1 MSLALHEL
9 LVCCRGLEHEK
20 ATERKKEVD
29 RFRRFIR
36 SPDTVEE
43 LDRTSGCKVSKGSKQ
58 LTWDAVFRFLQKFLQ
73 KETELLQSGKAN
85 VSATTHANRQ
95 KKMQEISSLMKYF
108 IRCANQRGPKLKC
121 AELLSHV
128 VEVLQSSFSCAAYGE
143 DYSSI
148 LLKNILSVRKYWCE
162 MSQQQWHSLLDLY
175 CGLFNKGSKSI
186 NRVQVSRIIYTV
198 VWGCCVQ
205 TEGLSHS
212 LFKFF
217 LKALSNTRE
226 ERQPMVLENLVSA
239 VNVFLRSVLLSCRK
253 RVCALGEEVL
263 SAMLCVYT
271 QKRPSSVLKE
281 ELVKFFHLQLC
292 VHHPKGAKT
301 LETGAHAEDWVR
313 WQGQLHDLYDALVS
327 EISQIGSRGK
337 YATGSRHIAVKEN
350 LIELTADVC
359 HQLFSRSI
367 HVQEVTSSVCRDT
380 QRDSPQSCKRRR
392 IEQPLTNW
400 EVIRSKLQPQHSD
413 FDIIPWLQ
421 VTAAL
426 ISKYPSIL
434 PADDLV
440 PLLGLLCQLQGE
452 QQRRGERGPYVLR
465 CLREVALC
473 HAKSSANSSAHA
485 AELGRLWARVWA
497 LALRGVSSAQTGSL
511 CLELLR
517 TIVQESL
524 VPVDREFWK
533 VFSAAVCKPSLDG
546 ALSLAQ
552 ALLKCSVPKN
562 VHSHDVISGVLMETG
577 GEPPTLRD
585 SIISWLV
592 MNEHSE
598 ETEENCR
605 PHLIITRD
613 FPLNLIPR
621 ILVSLTL
628 KDSRAGLTF
637 LMGSLK
643 PESFSSQS
651 SSITEGKDTLQEV
664 ESLFLQFTFDDT
676 LPSTEVTVDR
686 DSVYSEKPQ
695 FTVIQAL
702 RSKLEHSLLSVAEQ
716 LFHCY
721 SPDSSN
727 SPHECVLRCVSL
739 LTGVLAAYVCIG
751 LLTEEQACHS
761 SLFLKA
767 KALVQEFSHYL
778 STAKSRLAENE
789 TIKSVQSVML
799 LCSDSISRREKE
811 DKVSTISRI
820 LFMKT
825 LPGRLL
831 NDLCDISKQLLTN
844 SSKKDNTVME
854 NVTMD
859 EDMDMSRNQ
868 TDNQEEI
875 DLFED
880 GDGTQN
886 STSRPRQSN
895 DEASDSKFST
905 GTKSALSE
913 EHLSRQD
920 LAFLS
925 VLGFLSLCAS
935 SELNGGFSFKPLDTQ
950 RKLLKLLDLTDF
962 SQMLH
967 LHMYLS
973 LLKKLPA
980 EVTSLDPEEFDAL
993 LKPLADVCSLYRQDQ
1008 EVCAAVLCSLLPS
1021 IRCLGRSPP
1030 VSEQDDDMAHIR
1042 GALLKVMSGFC
1053 ILGKSGK
1060 CTSAVRV
1067 ALRRCLLAL
1076 LEVDPCCKWAVLTM
1090 RDEELPV
1097 SVVLSSHLA
1106 DPHHHVCMLAALSV
1120 ESLFLKKGLDS
1131 GGKMMLPLKN
1141 QQTAFENIY
1150 LKAQEGMRG
1159 QPYCNSVVLQKNCPS
1174 EDLPDETFNR
1184 RATLLKSVS
1193 MVMSC
1198 SPVCEKQALFAL
1210 FQSYKEN
1217 NIDEQLIRKVLR
1229 GVSRSLG
1236 YRDSKSLINSHLY
1249 YLVAEWLNQKQSDS
1263 RYTLQ
1268 SFPYTLLGY
1277 CSLEEFYRSSYH
1289 VLIPHLVFLNDFD
1302 EVKSIGD
1309 HLAQDWKQLLANC
1322 FPKIMVNILPHF
1334 ALAGQDTHVAK
1345 QREKAH
1351 MVYDILKNSNCLGKQ
1366 QIDGLICNNLA
1377 DIVVELLMTLH
1388 ETAGAAADSGD
1399 LQKFTGELDP
1409 APNPPFF
1416 SSYVIKATL
1425 DYLSKCHSA
1434 NHKSLVAI
1442 LSKTPMSIQR
1452 ILIAICQKAAETTN
1466 AYERHRILMMYHL
1479 FVSLLL
1485 REVKDGLG
1493 GAWAFVLRDI
1503 IYTLIHHI
1511 NSRSCQQDEVST
1523 RSLSLCCDLLSL
1535 VCQTAVEYCDDA
1547 LESHLQV
1554 IVGTLTAQVTEQSA
1568 ISQQVLSLL
1577 RFLVIENPEN
1587 RMLRESIPLLEPF
1600 PDRPNFR
1607 ELRAAQHVLKY
1618 STGAFTLRQEIEHFL
1633 SVTSCD
1639 SLPLARLEGLK
1650 DLKRQLHIHKQ
1661 QIGQL
1666 LKECHADPASC
1677 ILVKLVLNLLQL
1689 CKIAA
1694 NHPGGGDILKAVGR
1708 CLGEL
1713 GPVDLSSIALHH
1725 GKDQLYARAS
1735 NLFHDVPLQWIFII
1749 LNCMDNALT
1758 HHSIAVRQA
1767 AGVCLK
1773 DILATQSGLE
1783 FGDMYKSKR
1792 DPLLAYLNP
1801 FRSAKRREPIMTME
1815 VTSES
1820 RDRLDSSD
1828 LWLVQ
1833 PGGHKDWLM
1842 NLCMALLDSGG
1853 VRNEALLL
1861 TRPLCEVNTDFCQR
1875 MLPLFVHDILLG
1887 DVDGS
1892 WRQLLSTHIQSFFS
1906 QYRRP
1911 STPTSRPTT
1920 PMLSDSGN
1928 SIDVANQSQIDKT
1941 SLRSMLAVIDY
1952 LRQQS
1957 RPVAPGSNEY
1967 GTVCDSNFWLD
1978 LNYLEVAGA
1987 AQMCSAH
1994 FTALLYSEI
2003 YVDKIRSNMEQ
2014 NQRSQSRVS
2023 RRITFEES
2031 SQTLSISNVNEKSL
2045 EDSGISLQDLL
2056 IEVYRC
2062 IGEPDSL
2069 YGCGGGKLIS
2079 PLTRIRTYEHE
2090 AMWDKALVSYDLHS
2104 NLPEV
2109 TRQIGIVEGLQNF
2122 GLCSILSTYLHG
2134 LEREG
2139 VEWSPEL
2146 RELRFQA
2153 AWRSTQWDCDL
2164 PERNEKLKPGINE
2177 SLFNALQALRDREL
2191 SLFEQT
2197 LNYARGHEVEELCR
2211 GSLEAVSSLYPAL
2224 CNLQRISEL
2233 RGVEELFSRPVT
2245 DSSLNEVY
2253 RKWQQHSDLLTDS
2266 DFSLVEPVLALRS
2279 SIQETLISSETDP
2292 DRKNYLISAYS
2303 SHLMELCKL
2312 ARSAGNTQ
2320 LAERATFHMKQHRL
2334 VSGGGGSSSSSSWAW
2349 QLEEAQVF
2357 WVKKEHGLALGL
2369 LKHMIQKLEDLVC
2382 VNPAV
2387 VPVYSECLRLC
2398 GSWLAESCLE
2408 SPAIILEKYLEK
2420 AVEVIEEHCGGSDAK
2435 LQSQKTQA
2443 FFSLARFSDAQYQ
2456 SIENY
2461 MKSSEFENK
2470 HALLE
2475 KAKEEVDLM
2484 RERKVGNNRYTVKV
2498 QRELELDVKALA
2510 NLQADR
2516 NRFLLKAVENYIQ
2529 CLKLGEEHDTWV
2541 FRLASLWLE
2550 NADVKTV
2557 NVMMENGV
2565 KKIPSYKF
2573 LPLMYQLAARMGT
2586 KVSSSVTQD
2595 VGFHHVLNELICW
2608 SSLDHPHHTLFIIL
2622 ALVNANKDESF
2633 SRSRTSKS
2641 SARQPSPLDLER
2653 AEVARK
2659 VIDVVRKKRAEMV
2672 KDIETLCNAYITL
2685 AYMDAS
2691 RHKTEKKAIPIP
2703 PEQPIIHIKD
2713 LNDVII
2719 PTMDVKVDPSG
2730 KYEDLVTVR
2739 SFKPNFHLAG
2749 GVNLPKIIDCVGSD
2763 GKSRRQLVKGQD
2775 DLRQDAVMQQV
2786 FHMCSTLLQRN
2797 AETRKR
2803 KLNIRRYKV
2812 VPFSQRSGVLE
2823 WCSGTVPIGEF
2834 LVDPQKGA
2842 HKRFRPQD
2850 WPNMTCRK
2858 KMMEAQRLEFDDKL
2872 EAFTE
2877 VCQKFRPVFRYFC
2890 MERFLD
2896 PAVWLERQLAYTRS
2910 VATSSIVGYI
2920 VGLGDRH
2927 IQNILID
2934 EQTAEL
2940 VHIDLGVAF
2949 EQGKILPTPE
2959 TVPFRLSR
2967 DIVDGMG
2974 ITGVEGVFRRCCEKT
2989 MEVMRSSQEALLTIV
3004 EVLLYDPL
3012 FDWTM
3017 NPLKA
3022 FYLQQHD
3029 EQAELNATLNPTPG
3043 GDEID
3048 THRKASDSQSF
3059 NKVAERVLL
3068 RLQEKLKGVE
3078 EGTVLSVGGQVNLL
3092 IQQAMD
3098 PKNLSRLFPGWQ
3110 AWV

>member
-1 MSLALHEL
+1 MSLVLHDL
-9 LVCCRGLEHEK
+9 LVCCRGLENEK
-20 ATERKKEVD
+20 ATERKKEAD
-29 RFRRFIR
+29 RFRRLIR
-36 SPDTVEE
+36 SRDTVEE
-43 LDRTSGCKVSKGSKQ
+43 LDRTSGCKGSKQ

-85 VSATTHANRQ
+85 VSATTQANRQ

-121 AELLSHV
+121 AELISHV
-128 VEVLQSSFSCAAYGE
+128 VEVLQSPFSCAAYGE

-175 CGLFNKGSKSI
+175 CGLFNKGCKSGT

-205 TEGLSHS
+205 TEGLSHT
-212 LFKFF
+212 LFNFF
-217 LKALSNTRE
+217 LMALKRYHLI
-226 ERQPMVLENLVSA
+226 RHIL
-239 VNVFLRSVLLSCRK
+239 LLSSRK
-253 RVCALGEEVL
+253 RVCGLGEEVL
-263 SAMLCVYT
+263 SSMLRVYT
-271 QKRPSSVLKE
+271 EMRPSLVLKE

-292 VHHPKGAKT
+292 VHHPRGAKT
-301 LETGAHAEDWVR
+301 LETGEYWVR
-313 WQGQLHDLYDALVS
+313 WQGQLCTLYDALVS

-359 HQLFSRSI
+359 HQLFNQSTPVS
-367 HVQEVTSSVCRDT
+367 EVTTSLCRDT
-380 QRDSPQSCKRRR
+380 QRDSLQSCKRRR
-392 IEQPLTNW
+392 IEPSLINW
-400 EVIRSKLQPQHSD
+400 EVIRSKLQPHHSD
-413 FDIIPWLQ
+413 FDMIPWLQ

-426 ISKYPSIL
+426 ISKYPSTL
-434 PADDLV
+434 SADDLV

-473 HAKSSANSSAHA
+473 HAKSSANCS
-485 AELGRLWARVWA
+485 EVGRLWGRVWA
-497 LALRGVSSAQTGSL
+497 LALRGVGSAQIGSL

-517 TIVQESL
+517 IMVQESL

-533 VFSAAVCKPSLDG
+533 VFSGAVCKPSL
-546 ALSLAQ
+546 L
-552 ALLKCSVPKN
+552 
-562 VHSHDVISGVLMETG
+562 VLC
-577 GEPPTLRD
+577 LCV
-585 SIISWLV
+585 LY
-592 MNEHSE
+592 
-598 ETEENCR
+598 
-605 PHLIITRD
+605 
-613 FPLNLIPR
+613 
-621 ILVSLTL
+621 
-628 KDSRAGLTF
+628 
-637 LMGSLK
+637 
-643 PESFSSQS
+643 SFCPQS
-651 SSITEGKDTLQEV
+651 SFFTEGKDSLGEI
-664 ESLFLQFTFDDT
+664 ESLFLQFSFDDT
-676 LPSTEVTVDR
+676 HSNTGATIDK
-686 DSVYSEKPQ
+686 DIVYSEKPQ

-716 LFHCY
+716 LFNCY
-721 SPDSSN
+721 SPDVSIAGCTIEYECQAQFRSHNCVFSS
-727 SPHECVLRCVSL
+727 
-739 LTGVLAAYVCIG
+739 
-751 LLTEEQACHS
+751 
-761 SLFLKA
+761 FL
-767 KALVQEFSHYL
+767 
-778 STAKSRLAENE
+778 
-789 TIKSVQSVML
+789 I
-799 LCSDSISRREKE
+799 I
-811 DKVSTISRI
+811 
-820 LFMKT
+820 
-825 LPGRLL
+825 
-831 NDLCDISKQLLTN
+831 
-844 SSKKDNTVME
+844 
-854 NVTMD
+854 
-859 EDMDMSRNQ
+859 
-868 TDNQEEI
+868 
-875 DLFED
+875 
-880 GDGTQN
+880 
-886 STSRPRQSN
+886 
-895 DEASDSKFST
+895 

-950 RKLLKLLDLTDF
+950 RKLLKLLDLIDF

-967 LHMYLS
+967 LHMCEVFFFCFF
-973 LLKKLPA
+973 LLNFFVMSFGFPYR
-980 EVTSLDPEEFDAL
+980 
-993 LKPLADVCSLYRQDQ
+993 DVCSLYRQDQ
-1008 EVCAAVLCSLLPS
+1008 EVCAAILCSLLPS
-1021 IRCLGRSPP
+1021 IRCLGRTPS
-1030 VSEQDDDMAHIR
+1030 VSEQEDEMAHIK
-1042 GALLKVMSGFC
+1042 GALLKVISGFC

-1067 ALRRCLLAL
+1067 ALRQCLLAL
-1076 LEVDPCCKWAVLTM
+1076 LEVDPCCKWAELTL
-1090 RDEELPV
+1090 REEELPV

-1106 DPHHHVCMLAALSV
+1106 DANHHVCMLAALSV
-1120 ESLFLKKGLDS
+1120 ESLFLKKGPDGS
-1131 GGKMMLPLKN
+1131 GTMMLPLKN
-1141 QQTAFENIY
+1141 QQMAFENIY
-1150 LKAQEGMRG
+1150 LKAQERMRVSTKNEN
-1159 QPYCNSVVLQKNCPS
+1159 PKNCPS

-1184 RATLLKSVS
+1184 RAVLLKSVS

-1210 FQSYKEN
+1210 VQSYKEN
-1217 NIDEQLIRKVLR
+1217 SIDEQLIKKVLR

-1236 YRDSKSLINSHLY
+1236 YRDSKSLINAHLY
-1249 YLVAEWLNQKQSDS
+1249 YLVAEWLNQKQSDAS
-1263 RYTLQ
+1263 YTLQ
-1268 SFPYTLLGY
+1268 SFPYILLDY

-1289 VLIPHLVFLNDFD
+1289 VLIPHLVFLNDFE
-1302 EVKSIGD
+1302 EVKSIGV
-1309 HLAQDWKQLLANC
+1309 HLDKDWKQLLANC

-1334 ALAGQDTHVAK
+1334 ALAGQDTHVAQ

-1351 MVYDILKNSNCLGKQ
+1351 RVYDILKNSNCLGKQ
-1366 QIDGLICNNLA
+1366 VRIQI
-1377 DIVVELLMTLH
+1377 
-1388 ETAGAAADSGD
+1388 
-1399 LQKFTGELDP
+1399 TG
-1409 APNPPFF
+1409 F
-1416 SSYVIKATL
+1416 
-1425 DYLSKCHSA
+1425 YLPLK
-1434 NHKSLVAI
+1434 L
-1442 LSKTPMSIQR
+1442 

-1466 AYERHRILMMYHL
+1466 GYERHRILMMYHL

-1535 VCQTAVEYCDDA
+1535 VCQTAVQYCDDA

-1554 IVGTLTAQVTEQSA
+1554 IVGTLTAQVTDQSA

-1587 RMLRESIPLLEPF
+1587 SMLRNSIPLLEPF
-1600 PDRPNFR
+1600 PDRAHFR
-1607 ELRAAQHVLKY
+1607 DLRAAQHALKY
-1618 STGAFTLRQEIEHFL
+1618 SSGAFTLRQEIEHFL

-1650 DLKRQLHIHKQ
+1650 DLKRQLQSHKQ

-1666 LKECHADPASC
+1666 LKESDPASC

-1694 NHPGGGDILKAVGR
+1694 NHPGGGDILKAAGR

-1725 GKDQLYARAS
+1725 GKDQLYTRAADLS
-1735 NLFHDVPLQWIFII
+1735 PDVPFQWIFII

-1767 AGVCLK
+1767 AGICLK
-1773 DILATQSGLE
+1773 DILATQCGIE
-1783 FGDMYKSKR
+1783 FGEMYKSKR

-1801 FRSAKRREPIMTME
+1801 FRSAKKRASPSYWQNLFMDTFEFNCTLNI
-1815 VTSES
+1815 
-1820 RDRLDSSD
+1820 L
-1828 LWLVQ
+1828 Q
-1833 PGGHKDWLM
+1833 PGGNKDWLK
-1842 NLCMALLDSGG
+1842 NLSMALLDSGG

-1861 TRPLCEVNTDFCQR
+1861 TRPLCEVKTDFCQR

-1906 QYRRP
+1906 QCRRP

-1920 PMLSDSGN
+1920 PMLSDSGTN
-1928 SIDVANQSQIDKT
+1928 HVDKT
-1941 SLRSMLAVIDY
+1941 SIRSMLAVIDY

-1967 GTVCDSNFWLD
+1967 GTVCESNFWLD

-2003 YVDKIRSNMEQ
+2003 YMDKIRSNME
-2014 NQRSQSRVS
+2014 
-2023 RRITFEES
+2023 RITFEEC
-2031 SQTLSISNVNEKSL
+2031 SQTLSVSSVNEKSL

-2109 TRQIGIVEGLQNF
+2109 TRQTGIVEGLQNF
-2122 GLCSILSTYLHG
+2122 GLCSILNTYLHG
-2134 LEREG
+2134 LEKEG
-2139 VEWSPEL
+2139 VEWGPEL

-2153 AWRSTQWDCDL
+2153 AWRNTQWDCDL
-2164 PERNEKLKPGINE
+2164 PERCGFPGINE
-2177 SLFNALQALRDREL
+2177 SLFNAVQALRDREF

-2233 RGVEELFSRPVT
+2233 QSVEELFSRPVT

-2279 SIQETLISSETDP
+2279 SLQETLISSETDP

-2320 LAERATFHMKQHRL
+2320 LAERAVFHMKRHSL
-2334 VSGGGGSSSSSSWAW
+2334 VGAGGGGSSSWAW

-2369 LKHMIQKLEDLVC
+2369 LKQMIHELEDLVC

-2408 SPAIILEKYLEK
+2408 SPAVILEKYLER
-2420 AVEVIEEHCGGSDAK
+2420 AVEVIEDHCGDSNAK

-2484 RERKVGNNRYTVKV
+2484 RERKVINNRYTVKV

-2529 CLKLGEEHDTWV
+2529 CLELGEEHDTWV

-2550 NADVKTV
+2550 NADVKAV
-2557 NVMMENGV
+2557 NDMMKRGV

-2586 KVSSSVTQD
+2586 KVSSSVTSQD
-2595 VGFHHVLNELICW
+2595 VGFYTVLNELICQ

-2633 SRSRTSKS
+2633 SRSRSSKS
-2641 SARQPSPLDLER
+2641 TARQPSPLDLER
-2653 AEVARK
+2653 ANVARK
-2659 VIDVVRKKRAEMV
+2659 IIDVVRKKRAKMV
-2672 KDIETLCNAYITL
+2672 KDIEMLCNAYITL

-2703 PEQPIIHIKD
+2703 PEQPIMQIKD
-2713 LNDVII
+2713 LDDVII
-2719 PTMDVKVDPSG
+2719 PTMDIKVDPSG
-2730 KYEDLVTVR
+2730 RYEDLVTIR
-2739 SFKPNFHLAG
+2739 SFKPHFHLAG

-2850 WPNMTCRK
+2850 WPNMSCRK

-2872 EAFTE
+2872 QAFTE
-2877 VCQKFRPVFRYFC
+2877 VCQNFRPVFRYFC
-2890 MERFLD
+2890 MESFLD
-2896 PAVWLERQLAYTRS
+2896 PAVWLERRLAYTRS

-3029 EQAELNATLNPTPG
+3029 EHAELHATLNPT
-3043 GDEID
+3043 
-3048 THRKASDSQSF
+3048 DSQSF

>member
-1 MSLALHEL
+1 MSLVLHDL
-9 LVCCRGLEHEK
+9 LVCCRGLENEK
-20 ATERKKEVD
+20 ATERKKEAD
-29 RFRRFIR
+29 RFRRLIR
-36 SPDTVEE
+36 SRDTVEE
-43 LDRTSGCKVSKGSKQ
+43 LDRTSACKGSKQ

-85 VSATTHANRQ
+85 VSATTQANRQ

-121 AELLSHV
+121 AELISHV
-128 VEVLQSSFSCAAYGE
+128 VEVLQSPFSCAAYGE

-162 MSQQQWHSLLDLY
+162 MSQQQWHSECLLDLY
-175 CGLFNKGSKSI
+175 CGLFSKGSKSGT

-205 TEGLSHS
+205 TEGLSHT
-212 LFKFF
+212 LFNFF
-217 LKALSNTRE
+217 LMALKRYHLIRHICFFATFF
-226 ERQPMVLENLVSA
+226 V
-239 VNVFLRSVLLSCRK
+239 RK
-253 RVCALGEEVL
+253 RVCGLGEEVL
-263 SAMLCVYT
+263 SSMLRVYT
-271 QKRPSSVLKE
+271 EMRPSLVLKE

-292 VHHPKGAKT
+292 VHHPRGAKT
-301 LETGAHAEDWVR
+301 LETGEYWVR
-313 WQGQLHDLYDALVS
+313 WQGQLCTLYDALVS

-359 HQLFSRSI
+359 HQLFNQSTPVS
-367 HVQEVTSSVCRDT
+367 EVTTSLCRDT
-380 QRDSPQSCKRRR
+380 QRDSLQSCKRRR
-392 IEQPLTNW
+392 IEPSLINW
-400 EVIRSKLQPQHSD
+400 EVIRSKLQPHHSD
-413 FDIIPWLQ
+413 FDMIPWLQ

-426 ISKYPSIL
+426 ISKYPSTL
-434 PADDLV
+434 SADDLV

-473 HAKSSANSSAHA
+473 HAKSSANCS
-485 AELGRLWARVWA
+485 EVGRLWGRVWA
-497 LALRGVSSAQTGSL
+497 LALRGVGSAQIGSL

-517 TIVQESL
+517 IMVQESL

-533 VFSAAVCKPSLDG
+533 VFSG
-546 ALSLAQ
+546 A
-552 ALLKCSVPKN
+552 CIFTISVSVEILPY
-562 VHSHDVISGVLMETG
+562 L
-577 GEPPTLRD
+577 
-585 SIISWLV
+585 
-592 MNEHSE
+592 
-598 ETEENCR
+598 
-605 PHLIITRD
+605 
-613 FPLNLIPR
+613 PL
-621 ILVSLTL
+621 
-628 KDSRAGLTF
+628 
-637 LMGSLK
+637 
-643 PESFSSQS
+643 QS
-651 SSITEGKDTLQEV
+651 SNT
-664 ESLFLQFTFDDT
+664 
-676 LPSTEVTVDR
+676 
-686 DSVYSEKPQ
+686 
-695 FTVIQAL
+695 
-702 RSKLEHSLLSVAEQ
+702 
-716 LFHCY
+716 
-721 SPDSSN
+721 
-727 SPHECVLRCVSL
+727 PHVCVLHCVSL
-739 LTGVLAAYVCIG
+739 LTGVLAAYVCTG

-761 SLFLKA
+761 PLFLKA
-767 KALVQEFSHYL
+767 KVGFSINDIH
-778 STAKSRLAENE
+778 
-789 TIKSVQSVML
+789 QSHNCV
-799 LCSDSISRREKE
+799 
-811 DKVSTISRI
+811 
-820 LFMKT
+820 F
-825 LPGRLL
+825 
-831 NDLCDISKQLLTN
+831 
-844 SSKKDNTVME
+844 SSFL
-854 NVTMD
+854 
-859 EDMDMSRNQ
+859 
-868 TDNQEEI
+868 I
-875 DLFED
+875 I
-880 GDGTQN
+880 
-886 STSRPRQSN
+886 
-895 DEASDSKFST
+895 

-950 RKLLKLLDLTDF
+950 RKLLKLLDLINF

-980 EVTSLDPEEFDAL
+980 EITSLDPEEFDTL
-993 LKPLADVCSLYRQDQ
+993 LRPLADVCSLYRQDQ
-1008 EVCAAVLCSLLPS
+1008 EVCAAILCSLLPS
-1021 IRCLGRSPP
+1021 IRCLGRTPS
-1030 VSEQDDDMAHIR
+1030 VSEQEDEMAHIK
-1042 GALLKVMSGFC
+1042 GALLKVISGFC

-1067 ALRRCLLAL
+1067 ALRQCLLAL
-1076 LEVDPCCKWAVLTM
+1076 LEVDPCCKWAELTL
-1090 RDEELPV
+1090 REEELPV

-1106 DPHHHVCMLAALSV
+1106 DANHHVCMLAALSV
-1120 ESLFLKKGLDS
+1120 ERLADGT
-1131 GGKMMLPLKN
+1131 MMLPLKN
-1141 QQTAFENIY
+1141 QQMAFENIY
-1150 LKAQEGMRG
+1150 LKAQERMRVSTKNEN
-1159 QPYCNSVVLQKNCPS
+1159 PKNCPS

-1184 RATLLKSVS
+1184 RAVLLKSVS

-1210 FQSYKEN
+1210 VQSYKEN
-1217 NIDEQLIRKVLR
+1217 SIDEQLIKKVLR
-1229 GVSRSLG
+1229 SVSRSLG
-1236 YRDSKSLINSHLY
+1236 YRDSKSLINAHLY
-1249 YLVAEWLNQKQSDS
+1249 YLVAEWLNQKQSDAS
-1263 RYTLQ
+1263 YTLQ
-1268 SFPYTLLGY
+1268 SFPYILLDY

-1289 VLIPHLVFLNDFD
+1289 VLIPHLVFLNDFE
-1302 EVKSIGD
+1302 EVKSIGA
-1309 HLAQDWKQLLANC
+1309 HLDKDWKQLLANC

-1334 ALAGQDTHVAK
+1334 ALAGQDTHVAQ
-1345 QREKAH
+1345 QRDKAH
-1351 MVYDILKNSNCLGKQ
+1351 RVYDLLKNSNCLGKQ
-1366 QIDGLICNNLA
+1366 QIDSLICNNLA

-1388 ETAGAAADSGD
+1388 ETEGAAAGGGD
-1399 LQKFTGELDP
+1399 LQKFIGELDP

-1434 NHKSLVAI
+1434 SHKSLVAI
-1442 LSKTPMSIQR
+1442 LSKTPMSIQK

-1466 AYERHRILMMYHL
+1466 GYERHRILMMYHL

-1535 VCQTAVEYCDDA
+1535 VCQTAVQYCDDA

-1554 IVGTLTAQVTEQSA
+1554 IVGTLTAQVTDQSA

-1587 RMLRESIPLLEPF
+1587 SMLRNSIPLLEPF
-1600 PDRPNFR
+1600 PDRAHFR
-1607 ELRAAQHVLKY
+1607 DLRAAQHALKY
-1618 STGAFTLRQEIEHFL
+1618 SSGAFTLRQEIEHFL

-1650 DLKRQLHIHKQ
+1650 DLKRQLQTHKQ

-1666 LKECHADPASC
+1666 LKESDPASC

-1694 NHPGGGDILKAVGR
+1694 NHPGGGDILKAAGR

-1725 GKDQLYARAS
+1725 GKDQLYTRAADLS
-1735 NLFHDVPLQWIFII
+1735 PDVPFQWIFII

-1767 AGVCLK
+1767 AGICLK
-1773 DILATQSGLE
+1773 DILATQCGIE
-1783 FGDMYKSKR
+1783 FGEMYKSKR

-1801 FRSAKRREPIMTME
+1801 FRSAKKRASPSYWQNLFMDTFEFNCTLNI
-1815 VTSES
+1815 
-1820 RDRLDSSD
+1820 L
-1828 LWLVQ
+1828 Q
-1833 PGGHKDWLM
+1833 PGGNKDWLK
-1842 NLCMALLDSGG
+1842 NLSMALLDSGG

-1861 TRPLCEVNTDFCQR
+1861 TRPLCEVKTDFCQR

-1906 QYRRP
+1906 QCRRP

-1920 PMLSDSGN
+1920 PMLSDSGTN
-1928 SIDVANQSQIDKT
+1928 HVDKT
-1941 SLRSMLAVIDY
+1941 SIRSMLAVIDY

-1967 GTVCDSNFWLD
+1967 GTVCESNFWLD

-2003 YVDKIRSNMEQ
+2003 YMDKIRSNMEQ
-2014 NQRSQSRVS
+2014 
-2023 RRITFEES
+2023 RITFEES
-2031 SQTLSISNVNEKSL
+2031 SQTLSVSSVNEKSL

-2109 TRQIGIVEGLQNF
+2109 TRQTGIVEGLQNF
-2122 GLCSILSTYLHG
+2122 GLCSILNTYLHG
-2134 LEREG
+2134 LEKEG
-2139 VEWSPEL
+2139 VEWGPEL

-2153 AWRSTQWDCDL
+2153 AWRNTQWDCDL
-2164 PERNEKLKPGINE
+2164 NEKLKPGINE
-2177 SLFNALQALRDREL
+2177 SLFNAVQALRDREF

-2233 RGVEELFSRPVT
+2233 QSVEELFSRPVT

-2279 SIQETLISSETDP
+2279 SLQETLISSETDP

-2320 LAERATFHMKQHRL
+2320 VSLCFLNKQF
-2334 VSGGGGSSSSSSWAW
+2334 
-2349 QLEEAQVF
+2349 QLKNA
-2357 WVKKEHGLALGL
+2357 ALYQRG
-2369 LKHMIQKLEDLVC
+2369 M
-2382 VNPAV
+2382 
-2387 VPVYSECLRLC
+2387 
-2398 GSWLAESCLE
+2398 
-2408 SPAIILEKYLEK
+2408 
-2420 AVEVIEEHCGGSDAK
+2420 AVEVIEDHCGDSNAK

-2484 RERKVGNNRYTVKV
+2484 RERKVINNRYTVKV

-2529 CLKLGEEHDTWV
+2529 CLELGEEHDTWV

-2550 NADVKTV
+2550 NADVKAV
-2557 NVMMENGV
+2557 NDMMKRGV

-2586 KVSSSVTQD
+2586 KVSSSVTSQD
-2595 VGFHHVLNELICW
+2595 VGFYTVLNELICQ

-2633 SRSRTSKS
+2633 SRSRSSKS
-2641 SARQPSPLDLER
+2641 TARQPSPLDLER
-2653 AEVARK
+2653 ANVARK
-2659 VIDVVRKKRAEMV
+2659 IIDVVRKKRAKMV
-2672 KDIETLCNAYITL
+2672 KDIEMLCNAYITL

-2703 PEQPIIHIKD
+2703 PEQPIMQIKD
-2713 LNDVII
+2713 LDDVII
-2719 PTMDVKVDPSG
+2719 PTMDIKVDPSG
-2730 KYEDLVTVR
+2730 RYEDLVTIR
-2739 SFKPNFHLAG
+2739 SFKPHFHLAG

-2850 WPNMTCRK
+2850 WPNMSCRK

-2872 EAFTE
+2872 QAFTE
-2877 VCQKFRPVFRYFC
+2877 VCQNFRPVFRYFC
-2890 MERFLD
+2890 MESFLD
-2896 PAVWLERQLAYTRS
+2896 PAVWLERRLAYTRS

-3029 EQAELNATLNPTPG
+3029 EHAELHATLNPT
-3043 GDEID
+3043 
-3048 THRKASDSQSF
+3048 DSQSF

>member
-9 LVCCRGLEHEK
+9 LVCCRGLENEK

-29 RFRRFIR
+29 RFRRLIR

-128 VEVLQSSFSCAAYGE
+128 VEVLQSPFSCGAYGE

-148 LLKNILSVRKYWCE
+148 LLKDVLSVRKYWCE
-162 MSQQQWHSLLDLY
+162 MSQQQWRSLLDLY
-175 CGLFNKGSKSI
+175 CGLFNRGSKSI
-186 NRVQVSRIIYTV
+186 NRVQVSRILYTV

-205 TEGLSHS
+205 TEGLSHT
-212 LFKFF
+212 LFNFF
-217 LKALSNTRE
+217 LKALSNTRA
-226 ERQPMVLENLVSA
+226 ERQLMVLENLVSA
-239 VNVFLRSVLLSCRK
+239 LNVFLRSVLLSCRK
-253 RVCALGEEVL
+253 RACALGEEVL
-263 SAMLCVYT
+263 SAMLYVYT
-271 QKRPSSVLKE
+271 QMRPSSALKE
-281 ELVKFFHLQLC
+281 ELVRFFQLQLC

-313 WQGQLHDLYDALVS
+313 WQGQLCALYDSLVS

-337 YATGSRHIAVKEN
+337 YASGSRHIAVKEN

-359 HQLFSRSI
+359 HQLFSQST

-392 IEQPLTNW
+392 IEQPLANW
-400 EVIRSKLQPQHSD
+400 EVIRSKLQPHHSD

-426 ISKYPSIL
+426 ISRYPWML
-434 PADDLV
+434 PADELV

-465 CLREVALC
+465 CLRELC
-473 HAKSSANSSAHA
+473 HATRSADTSAHA
-485 AELGRLWARVWA
+485 AELARLWARVWA
-497 LALRGVSSAQTGSL
+497 LALRGVGSAQTGTLS
-511 CLELLR
+511 LELLR

-524 VPVDREFWK
+524 EPVDREFWK
-533 VFSAAVCKPSLDG
+533 VFSGAVCKPSLVG

-552 ALLKCSVPKN
+552 ALLKCSVPKS
-562 VHSHDVISGVLMETG
+562 VHSRDVISGVLMETG

-592 MNEHSE
+592 MNEHNE
-598 ETEENCR
+598 ETEENWR

-643 PESFSSQS
+643 PESFSPQCS
-651 SSITEGKDTLQEV
+651 SLTETKDSLGEV
-664 ESLFLQFTFDDT
+664 ESLFLQFSFDDT
-676 LPSTEVTVDR
+676 SPSTKVTADR

-702 RSKLEHSLLSVAEQ
+702 RSKLELSLLSVAEQ
-716 LFHCY
+716 LFNCY

-727 SPHECVLRCVSL
+727 TPHECVLRCASL
-739 LTGVLAAYVCIG
+739 LTGVLAAYMCMG
-751 LLTEEQACHS
+751 LLTEEEACRS
-761 SLFLKA
+761 PLFLKA

-778 STAKSRLAENE
+778 STTKSRLTEND
-789 TIKSVQSVML
+789 TITSIQSVML
-799 LCSDSISRREKE
+799 LCSDSISRREKD

-825 LPGRLL
+825 LPVRLL
-831 NDLCDISKQLLTN
+831 NDLCDISKQLLSN
-844 SSKKDNTVME
+844 SSNNDHAVME
-854 NVTMD
+854 NEPVD
-859 EDMDMSRNQ
+859 DDVDMSRNE
-868 TDNQEEI
+868 TDHQEEI

-880 GDGTQN
+880 GDRTHH
-886 STSRPRQSN
+886 STSRPCQSN
-895 DEASDSKFST
+895 DEACDSKFST

-925 VLGFLSLCAS
+925 VLGFLSLCGS

-980 EVTSLDPEEFDAL
+980 EVSSLDPEEFDAL
-993 LKPLADVCSLYRQDQ
+993 LRPLADVCSLYRQDQ
-1008 EVCAAVLCSLLPS
+1008 EVCAAVLRALLPS
-1021 IRCLGRSPP
+1021 IRCLGRTPP
-1030 VSEQDDDMAHIR
+1030 VSGQDDDLAHIK
-1042 GALLKVMSGFC
+1042 GPLLKVVSGFC

-1067 ALRRCLLAL
+1067 ALSQCLLAL
-1076 LEVDPCCKWAVLTM
+1076 LEVDPCCKWATLM
-1090 RDEELPV
+1090 LRDEELPV
-1097 SVVLSSHLA
+1097 SVVLSAHLA
-1106 DPHHHVCMLAALSV
+1106 DPHQHVCMLAALSV
-1120 ESLFLKKGLDS
+1120 ESLFLKNGLE
-1131 GGKMMLPLKN
+1131 GKMMLPMKN

-1150 LKAQEGMRG
+1150 LKAQEGMSG
-1159 QPYCNSVVLQKNCPS
+1159 QKSCPS

-1184 RATLLKSVS
+1184 RAILLKSVS

-1217 NIDEQLIRKVLR
+1217 SIDEQLINKVLR

-1236 YRDSKSLINSHLY
+1236 YRDSKSLIHSHLY

-1268 SFPYTLLGY
+1268 SFPYTLLGF
-1277 CSLEEFYRSSYH
+1277 CSLDEFYRSSYH
-1289 VLIPHLVFLNDFD
+1289 VLIPHLVFLNDFE
-1302 EVKSIGD
+1302 EVKSIGNL
-1309 HLAQDWKQLLANC
+1309 LAQDWKQLLANC

-1334 ALAGQDTHVAK
+1334 ALAGQDTHVAL

-1351 MVYDILKNSNCLGKQ
+1351 RVYDILKNSNFLGKQ
-1366 QIDGLICNNLA
+1366 QIDSLICNNLA

-1388 ETAGAAADSGD
+1388 ETAGGASADSGD

-1434 NHKSLVAI
+1434 NHKSLVSI

-1511 NSRSCQQDEVST
+1511 NSRSCPQDEVSS
-1523 RSLSLCCDLLSL
+1523 RSLSLCCELLSL
-1535 VCQTAVEYCDDA
+1535 VCQMAVEYCDDA

-1554 IVGTLTAQVTEQSA
+1554 IVATLTAQVTEESA
-1568 ISQQVLSLL
+1568 ISQQVLRLL

-1587 RMLRESIPLLEPF
+1587 SMLRKSIPLLEPF

-1607 ELRAAQHVLKY
+1607 ELRAAQHALKY
-1618 STGAFTLRQEIEHFL
+1618 SSGAFTLRQEIEHFL

-1650 DLKRQLHIHKQ
+1650 DLKRQLHSHKQ

-1725 GKDQLYARAS
+1725 GKDQLYARAAHM
-1735 NLFHDVPLQWIFII
+1735 FKDVPLQWIFII

-1758 HHSIAVRQA
+1758 HHSITVRQA

-1783 FGDMYKSKR
+1783 FGEMYKSKR

-1815 VTSES
+1815 VSSES

-1828 LWLVQ
+1828 LWLVT
-1833 PGGHKDWLM
+1833 PGGHKDWLR

-1887 DVDGS
+1887 DAEGS
-1892 WRQLLSTHIQSFFS
+1892 WRQLLSTHIQGFFS

-1911 STPTSRPTT
+1911 YSPTSRPTT
-1920 PMLSDSGN
+1920 PMLSDSG
-1928 SIDVANQSQIDKT
+1928 STIDVANQSHIDKT

-1957 RPVAPGSNEY
+1957 RPVAPGSKEY

-1987 AQMCSAH
+1987 AQVCSAH

-2014 NQRSQSRVS
+2014 SRSLQSRAS
-2023 RRITFEES
+2023 RRITFDES
-2031 SQTLSISNVNEKSL
+2031 SQTLSISSVNEKSL
-2045 EDSGISLQDLL
+2045 EDSGFSLQDLL

-2069 YGCGGGKLIS
+2069 YGCGKLIS

-2090 AMWDKALVSYDLHS
+2090 AMWEKALVSYDLHS

-2122 GLCSILSTYLHG
+2122 GLCGILRTYLHG

-2139 VEWSPEL
+2139 VEWGPEL

-2177 SLFNALQALRDREL
+2177 SLFNSLQALRDREL

-2253 RKWQQHSDLLTDS
+2253 RKWHQHSDLLTDS

-2279 SIQETLISSETDP
+2279 SIQETLISSETDM
-2292 DRKNYLISAYS
+2292 KNDLISAYS

-2320 LAERATFHMKQHRL
+2320 LAERAVFHMKQHRL
-2334 VSGGGGSSSSSSWAW
+2334 VSGGGGSSSWAC

-2369 LKHMIQKLEDLVC
+2369 LKQMIQKLEDLVC
-2382 VNPAV
+2382 ENPAV

-2408 SPAIILEKYLEK
+2408 SPAIILEKYLER
-2420 AVEVIEEHCGGSDAK
+2420 AVEVIEDHCGDSDAK

-2484 RERKVGNNRYTVKV
+2484 RERKVVNNRYTVKV

-2529 CLKLGEEHDTWV
+2529 CLELGEEHDTWV

-2557 NVMMENGV
+2557 NDMMKSAV

-2586 KVSSSVTQD
+2586 KVSSAMTSQD
-2595 VGFHHVLNELICW
+2595 VGFHHVLNELICQ
-2608 SSLDHPHHTLFIIL
+2608 SSTDHPHHTLFIIL
-2622 ALVNANKDESF
+2622 ALVNANKDDSF

-2659 VIDVVRKKRAEMV
+2659 IIDVVRKKRPKMV
-2672 KDIETLCNAYITL
+2672 KDIEALCNAYITL

-2691 RHKTEKKAIPIP
+2691 RHKTEKKAIAIP
-2703 PEQPIIHIKD
+2703 QEQPIMQIKD
-2713 LNDVII
+2713 LNDVVI
-2719 PTMDVKVDPSG
+2719 PTMDIKVDPSG

-2739 SFKPNFHLAG
+2739 SFKPHFHLAG

-2834 LVDPQKGA
+2834 LVDPQEGA

-2850 WPNMTCRK
+2850 WPNMVCRK
-2858 KMMEAQRLEFDDKL
+2858 KMMEAQRLEFDGKL
-2872 EAFTE
+2872 QAFTE
-2877 VCQKFRPVFRYFC
+2877 VCGKFRPVFRYFC

-2989 MEVMRSSQEALLTIV
+2989 MEVMKSSQEALLTIV

-3029 EQAELNATLNPTPG
+3029 EQAELNATLNPTPA
-3043 GDEID
+3043 DEID
-3048 THRKASDSQSF
+3048 AHRKASDSQSF

-3078 EGTVLSVGGQVNLL
+3078 DGTVLSVGGQVNLL

>member
-1 MSLALHEL
+1 MSLVLHDL
-9 LVCCRGLEHEK
+9 LVCCRGLENEK
-20 ATERKKEVD
+20 ATERKKEAD
-29 RFRRFIR
+29 RFRRLIR
-36 SPDTVEE
+36 SRDTVEE
-43 LDRTSGCKVSKGSKQ
+43 LDRTSACKGSKQ

-85 VSATTHANRQ
+85 VSATTQANRQ

-121 AELLSHV
+121 AELISHV
-128 VEVLQSSFSCAAYGE
+128 VEVLQSPFSCAAYGE

-162 MSQQQWHSLLDLY
+162 MSQQQWHSECLLDLY
-175 CGLFNKGSKSI
+175 CGLFSKGSKSGT

-205 TEGLSHS
+205 TEGLSHT
-212 LFKFF
+212 LFNFF
-217 LKALSNTRE
+217 LMALKRYHLIRHICFFATFF
-226 ERQPMVLENLVSA
+226 V
-239 VNVFLRSVLLSCRK
+239 RK
-253 RVCALGEEVL
+253 RVCGLGEEVL
-263 SAMLCVYT
+263 SSMLRVYT
-271 QKRPSSVLKE
+271 EMRPSLVLKE

-292 VHHPKGAKT
+292 VHHPRGAKT
-301 LETGAHAEDWVR
+301 LETGECNS
-313 WQGQLHDLYDALVS
+313 WQGQLCTLYDALVS

-359 HQLFSRSI
+359 HQLFNQSTPVS
-367 HVQEVTSSVCRDT
+367 EVTTSLCRDT
-380 QRDSPQSCKRRR
+380 QRDSLQSCKRRR
-392 IEQPLTNW
+392 IEPSLINW
-400 EVIRSKLQPQHSD
+400 EVIRSKLQPHHSD
-413 FDIIPWLQ
+413 FDMIPWLQ

-426 ISKYPSIL
+426 ISKYPSTL
-434 PADDLV
+434 SADDLV

-473 HAKSSANSSAHA
+473 HAKSSANCS
-485 AELGRLWARVWA
+485 EVGRLWGRVWA
-497 LALRGVSSAQTGSL
+497 LALRGVGSAQIGSL

-517 TIVQESL
+517 IMVQESL

-533 VFSAAVCKPSLDG
+533 VFSGAVCKPSL
-546 ALSLAQ
+546 L
-552 ALLKCSVPKN
+552 
-562 VHSHDVISGVLMETG
+562 VLC
-577 GEPPTLRD
+577 LCV
-585 SIISWLV
+585 LY
-592 MNEHSE
+592 
-598 ETEENCR
+598 
-605 PHLIITRD
+605 
-613 FPLNLIPR
+613 
-621 ILVSLTL
+621 
-628 KDSRAGLTF
+628 
-637 LMGSLK
+637 
-643 PESFSSQS
+643 SFCPQS
-651 SSITEGKDTLQEV
+651 SFFTEGKDSLGEI
-664 ESLFLQFTFDDT
+664 ESLFLQFSFDDT
-676 LPSTEVTVDR
+676 HSNTGATIDK
-686 DSVYSEKPQ
+686 DIVYSEKPQ

-716 LFHCY
+716 LFNCY
-721 SPDSSN
+721 SPDVSIAGCTIEY
-727 SPHECVLRCVSL
+727 ECQAFLSVLRFCLTSLYRVQTLPTCVCCTVFRCSL
-739 LTGVLAAYVCIG
+739 AFW
-751 LLTEEQACHS
+751 LLMCVPGS
-761 SLFLKA
+761 S
-767 KALVQEFSHYL
+767 Q
-778 STAKSRLAENE
+778 KSRPQFRSHNC
-789 TIKSVQSVML
+789 V
-799 LCSDSISRREKE
+799 
-811 DKVSTISRI
+811 
-820 LFMKT
+820 F
-825 LPGRLL
+825 
-831 NDLCDISKQLLTN
+831 
-844 SSKKDNTVME
+844 SSFL
-854 NVTMD
+854 
-859 EDMDMSRNQ
+859 
-868 TDNQEEI
+868 I
-875 DLFED
+875 I
-880 GDGTQN
+880 
-886 STSRPRQSN
+886 
-895 DEASDSKFST
+895 

-950 RKLLKLLDLTDF
+950 RKLLKLLDLINF

-980 EVTSLDPEEFDAL
+980 EITSLDPEEFDTL
-993 LKPLADVCSLYRQDQ
+993 LRPLADVCSLYRQDQ
-1008 EVCAAVLCSLLPS
+1008 EVCAAILCSLLPS
-1021 IRCLGRSPP
+1021 IRCLGRTPS
-1030 VSEQDDDMAHIR
+1030 VSEQEDEMAHIK
-1042 GALLKVMSGFC
+1042 GALLKVISGFC

-1067 ALRRCLLAL
+1067 ALRQCLLAL
-1076 LEVDPCCKWAVLTM
+1076 LEVDPCCKWAELTL
-1090 RDEELPV
+1090 REEELPV

-1106 DPHHHVCMLAALSV
+1106 DANHHVCMLAALSV
-1120 ESLFLKKGLDS
+1120 ESLFLKKGPDGS
-1131 GGKMMLPLKN
+1131 GTMMLPLKN
-1141 QQTAFENIY
+1141 QQMAFENIY
-1150 LKAQEGMRG
+1150 LKAQERMRVSTKNEN
-1159 QPYCNSVVLQKNCPS
+1159 PKNCPS

-1184 RATLLKSVS
+1184 RAVLLKSVS

-1210 FQSYKEN
+1210 VQSYKEN
-1217 NIDEQLIRKVLR
+1217 SIDEQLIKKVLR
-1229 GVSRSLG
+1229 SVSRSLG
-1236 YRDSKSLINSHLY
+1236 YRDSKSLINAHLY
-1249 YLVAEWLNQKQSDS
+1249 YLVAEWLNQKQSDAS
-1263 RYTLQ
+1263 YTLQ
-1268 SFPYTLLGY
+1268 SFPYILLDY

-1289 VLIPHLVFLNDFD
+1289 VLIPHLVFLNDFE
-1302 EVKSIGD
+1302 EVKSIGA
-1309 HLAQDWKQLLANC
+1309 HLDKDWKQLLANC

-1334 ALAGQDTHVAK
+1334 ALAGQDTHVAQ
-1345 QREKAH
+1345 QRDKAH
-1351 MVYDILKNSNCLGKQ
+1351 RVYDLLKNSNCLGKQ
-1366 QIDGLICNNLA
+1366 QIDSLICNNLA

-1388 ETAGAAADSGD
+1388 ETEGAAAGGGD
-1399 LQKFTGELDP
+1399 LQKFIGELDP

-1434 NHKSLVAI
+1434 SHKSLVAI
-1442 LSKTPMSIQR
+1442 LSKTPMSIQK

-1466 AYERHRILMMYHL
+1466 GYERHRILMMYHL

-1535 VCQTAVEYCDDA
+1535 VCQTAVQYCDDA

-1554 IVGTLTAQVTEQSA
+1554 IVGTLTAQVTDQS
-1568 ISQQVLSLL
+1568 VLSLL

-1587 RMLRESIPLLEPF
+1587 SMLRNSIPLLEPF
-1600 PDRPNFR
+1600 PDRAHFR
-1607 ELRAAQHVLKY
+1607 DLRAAQHALKY
-1618 STGAFTLRQEIEHFL
+1618 SSGAFTLRQEIEHFL

-1650 DLKRQLHIHKQ
+1650 DLKRQLQTHKQ

-1666 LKECHADPASC
+1666 LKESDPASC

-1694 NHPGGGDILKAVGR
+1694 NHPGGGDILKAAGR

-1725 GKDQLYARAS
+1725 GKDQLYTRAADLS
-1735 NLFHDVPLQWIFII
+1735 PDVPFQWIFII
-1749 LNCMDNALT
+1749 LNYHNFVSYLFFF
-1758 HHSIAVRQA
+1758 SIAVRQA
-1767 AGVCLK
+1767 AGICLK
-1773 DILATQSGLE
+1773 DILATQCGIE
-1783 FGDMYKSKR
+1783 FGEMYKSKR

-1801 FRSAKRREPIMTME
+1801 FRSAKKRASP
-1815 VTSES
+1815 SH
-1820 RDRLDSSD
+1820 RLDNSE

-1833 PGGHKDWLM
+1833 PGGNKDWLK
-1842 NLCMALLDSGG
+1842 NLSMALLDSGG

-1861 TRPLCEVNTDFCQR
+1861 TRPLCEVKTDFCQR

-1906 QYRRP
+1906 QCRRP

-1920 PMLSDSGN
+1920 PMLSDSGTN
-1928 SIDVANQSQIDKT
+1928 HVDKT
-1941 SLRSMLAVIDY
+1941 SIRSMLAVIDY

-1967 GTVCDSNFWLD
+1967 GTVCESNFWLD

-2003 YVDKIRSNMEQ
+2003 YMDKIRSNMEQ
-2014 NQRSQSRVS
+2014 
-2023 RRITFEES
+2023 RITFEES
-2031 SQTLSISNVNEKSL
+2031 SQTLSVSSVNEKSL

-2109 TRQIGIVEGLQNF
+2109 TRQTGIVEGLQNF
-2122 GLCSILSTYLHG
+2122 GLCSILNTYLHG
-2134 LEREG
+2134 LEKEG
-2139 VEWSPEL
+2139 VEWGPEL

-2153 AWRSTQWDCDL
+2153 AWRNTQWDCDL
-2164 PERNEKLKPGINE
+2164 PERCGF
-2177 SLFNALQALRDREL
+2177 SLFNAVQALRDREF

-2233 RGVEELFSRPVT
+2233 QSVEELFSRPVT

-2279 SIQETLISSETDP
+2279 SLQETLISSETDP

-2320 LAERATFHMKQHRL
+2320 
-2334 VSGGGGSSSSSSWAW
+2334 VS
-2349 QLEEAQVF
+2349 L
-2357 WVKKEHGLALGL
+2357 
-2369 LKHMIQKLEDLVC
+2369 
-2382 VNPAV
+2382 
-2387 VPVYSECLRLC
+2387 CLH
-2398 GSWLAESCLE
+2398 
-2408 SPAIILEKYLEK
+2408 
-2420 AVEVIEEHCGGSDAK
+2420 AVEVIEDHCGDSNAK

-2484 RERKVGNNRYTVKV
+2484 RERKVINNRYTVKV

-2529 CLKLGEEHDTWV
+2529 CLELGEEHDTWV

-2550 NADVKTV
+2550 NADVKAV
-2557 NVMMENGV
+2557 NDMMKRGV

-2586 KVSSSVTQD
+2586 KVSSSVTSQD
-2595 VGFHHVLNELICW
+2595 VGFYTVLNELICQ

-2633 SRSRTSKS
+2633 SRSRSSKS
-2641 SARQPSPLDLER
+2641 TARQPSPLDLER
-2653 AEVARK
+2653 ANVARK
-2659 VIDVVRKKRAEMV
+2659 IIDVVRKKRAKMV
-2672 KDIETLCNAYITL
+2672 KDIEMLCNAYITL

-2703 PEQPIIHIKD
+2703 PEQPIMQIKD
-2713 LNDVII
+2713 LDDVII
-2719 PTMDVKVDPSG
+2719 PTMDIKVDPSG
-2730 KYEDLVTVR
+2730 RYEDLVTIR
-2739 SFKPNFHLAG
+2739 SFKPHFHLAG

-2850 WPNMTCRK
+2850 WPNMSCRK

-2872 EAFTE
+2872 QAFTE
-2877 VCQKFRPVFRYFC
+2877 VCQNFRPVFRYFC
-2890 MERFLD
+2890 MESFLD
-2896 PAVWLERQLAYTRS
+2896 PAVWLERRLAYTRS

-3022 FYLQQHD
+3022 FYLQQPD
-3029 EQAELNATLNPTPG
+3029 FSYVLMCFC
-3043 GDEID
+3043 
-3048 THRKASDSQSF
+3048 SDSQSF